1 MNKTSDIQEFRA
13 LLTEWTDGDATLAQE
28 RRLETLAAS
37 LSADKE
43 AMADKALRQDVELIL
58 SLSGSVT
65 AKETKEFGE
74 FLDSLT
80 LPAAK
85 SRRKWP
91 LIAGITSAA
100 AAVLLFALLPLHHAQ
115 EPQTPVPEL
124 PASIS
129 TPAPAAPIAALKAEP
144 APEPAIEPETT
155 PSTRPQAHHPKP
167 KAAEEPEQNPKEYLE
182 PREVTDPEEAAE
194 ILRQSFACLTKARN
208 RAEDGTLEA
217 IATLDCNLEI
227 VCQAL

>member
-80 LPAAK
+80 LPAGDSA
-85 SRRKWP
+85 RRRIP
-91 LIAGITSAA
+91 HLRRAG
-100 AAVLLFALLPLHHAQ
+100 F
-115 EPQTPVPEL
+115 
-124 PASIS
+124 
-129 TPAPAAPIAALKAEP
+129 LKTA
-144 APEPAIEPETT
+144 
-155 PSTRPQAHHPKP
+155 
-167 KAAEEPEQNPKEYLE
+167 
-182 PREVTDPEEAAE
+182 D
-194 ILRQSFACLTKARN
+194 
-208 RAEDGTLEA
+208 
-217 IATLDCNLEI
+217 
-227 VCQAL
+227 

>member
-100 AAVLLFALLPLHHAQ
+100 AAVLLFELLPLLLSRNY
-115 EPQTPVPEL
+115 PL
-124 PASIS
+124 PF
-129 TPAPAAPIAALKAEP
+129 PPLPP
-144 APEPAIEPETT
+144 P
-155 PSTRPQAHHPKP
+155 
-167 KAAEEPEQNPKEYLE
+167 
-182 PREVTDPEEAAE
+182 
-194 ILRQSFACLTKARN
+194 LR
-208 RAEDGTLEA
+208 
-217 IATLDCNLEI
+217 
-227 VCQAL
+227 

>member
-43 AMADKALRQDVELIL
+43 AMADKALRQDVEFIL

-74 FLDSLT
+74 FLDSLS

-85 SRRKWP
+85 SHRKWP

-100 AAVLLFALLPLHHAQ
+100 AAVLLFALLPLRHAQ
-115 EPQTPVPEL
+115 EPQTPVPGL
-124 PASIS
+124 PASVS
-129 TPAPAAPIAALKAEP
+129 TPAPAAPIAVLKAEP
-144 APEPAIEPETT
+144 TPEPAIELETT
-155 PSTRPQAHHPKP
+155 PSTRRQAHHHKP
-167 KAAEEPEQNPKEYLE
+167 KTAEEPEQNPKEYLE

>member
-80 LPAAK
+80 R
-85 SRRKWP
+85 SRR
-91 LIAGITSAA
+91 
-100 AAVLLFALLPLHHAQ
+100 
-115 EPQTPVPEL
+115 TPVRAASVASRPGAADSCPGTTRFRFHPCPRRSDSGPE
-124 PASIS
+124 
-129 TPAPAAPIAALKAEP
+129 
-144 APEPAIEPETT
+144 
-155 PSTRPQAHHPKP
+155 
-167 KAAEEPEQNPKEYLE
+167 
-182 PREVTDPEEAAE
+182 
-194 ILRQSFACLTKARN
+194 
-208 RAEDGTLEA
+208 G
-217 IATLDCNLEI
+217 
-227 VCQAL
+227 